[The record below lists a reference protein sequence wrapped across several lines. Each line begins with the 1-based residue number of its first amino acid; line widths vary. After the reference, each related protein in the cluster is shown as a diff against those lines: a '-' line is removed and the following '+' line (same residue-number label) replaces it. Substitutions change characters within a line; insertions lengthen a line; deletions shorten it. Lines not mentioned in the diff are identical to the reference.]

1 MNLVI
6 DASVIIKAYVP
17 ENLSDKADDLLDD
30 VEKNEII
37 LLAPDLIY
45 PETGNILWKK
55 HRLKELTISEV
66 KKISEEIVSLPIKIE
81 PSISLIQLAID
92 IGISI
97 SHNITVYDAIY
108 ISLAAIY
115 KTKLITAD
123 KRLVDAISVGT
134 FRKHVEWLGK

>member
-6 DASVIIKAYVP
+6 DASVLIKAYVP
-17 ENLSDKADDLLDD
+17 ENLSDKADDLFDD
-30 VEKNEII
+30 IVKNEII

-66 KKISEEIVSLPIKIE
+66 KKISEEIISLPIKIE

-92 IGISI
+92 IGI

-123 KRLVDAISVGT
+123 KRLVDAISGGT

>member
-6 DASVIIKAYVP
+6 DASVLIKAYVP
-17 ENLSDKADDLLDD
+17 ENLSDKADDLFDD
-30 VEKNEII
+30 VEKDEII

-66 KKISEEIVSLPIKIE
+66 KKISEEIISLPIKIE
-81 PSISLIQLAID
+81 PSIFLIQLAID
-92 IGISI
+92 IGISR
-97 SHNITVYDAIY
+97 NITVYDAIY

>member
-6 DASVIIKAYVP
+6 DASVLIKVYVP
-17 ENLSDKADDLLDD
+17 ENLSDKADDLFDN

-55 HRLKELTISEV
+55 HKLKELTIPEV
-66 KKISEEIVSLPIKIE
+66 KKISEEIISLPIKIE

-92 IGISI
+92 IGISR
-97 SHNITVYDAIY
+97 NITVYDAIY

-123 KRLVDAISVGT
+123 KRLVDAISGGT